1 MREVHI
7 KMNENPQWK
16 KVIRIDLTLE
26 ELQII
31 YDCVGNIAFE
41 DINYK
46 NNNEYNDY
54 HQEWN
59 KIFIPAMLDNVY
71 DGLEQILNDNN
82 GIVD

>member
-1 MREVHI
+1 MKEVHI
-7 KMNENPQWK
+7 KMNEKPQWK

-31 YDCVGNIAFE
+31 YDCVGDIAFE
-41 DINYK
+41 DIHYK
-46 NNNEYNDY
+46 HNNEYNDY

-59 KIFIPAMLDNVY
+59 KIFVPFMLNSVY
-71 DGLEQILNDNN
+71 EDLEQILNDNN

>member
-1 MREVHI
+1 MKEVHI
-7 KMNENPQWK
+7 KMNEKPQWK

-31 YDCVGNIAFE
+31 YDCVGKISFR
-41 DINYK
+41 DIQYEH
-46 NNNEYNDY
+46 NNEYNDY

-71 DGLEQILNDNN
+71 DDLEQILNDNN